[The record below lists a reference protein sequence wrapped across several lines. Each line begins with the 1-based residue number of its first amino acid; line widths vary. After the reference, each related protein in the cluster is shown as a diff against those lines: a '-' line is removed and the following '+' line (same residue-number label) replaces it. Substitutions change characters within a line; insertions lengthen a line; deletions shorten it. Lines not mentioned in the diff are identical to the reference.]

1 MKTYIENIQF
11 NNLIITIVIL
21 FISII
26 LLGCVS
32 QGVNTVPVSLSEE
45 IIIATST
52 NTPNVTPTA
61 SPRFETPVISI
72 SPDKNWKIIGITD
85 WDAEAII
92 RQDGKIRWE
101 LDHKPEKYNWS
112 EWSYIFYRWSKESN
126 FVYLSIQLPI
136 DGFLPFYQGAGLYLF
151 NLSDGNMTEIL
162 PPDLS
167 TFSLSPDENL
177 IIYTS
182 YSNSSLLLKIRNI
195 KNESEKELSLNDYD
209 NAGRFIW
216 APDQT
221 QIVFSIS
228 KGSDW
233 TDWNVSLALANLQD
247 LSSTIIYD
255 NQQQSLRPEKWL
267 NNTEIV
273 VSSNENFYI
282 FNLITKELRPFVT
295 PTSTP

>member
-1 MKTYIENIQF
+1 MLTR
-11 NNLIITIVIL
+11 II
-21 FISII
+21 II
-26 LLGCVS
+26 LLILMILVS
-32 QGVNTVPVSLSEE
+32 CQTENKNVIPIPSNQVTITTVPTNVPTL
-45 IIIATST
+45 IPATQ
-52 NTPNVTPTA
+52 P
-61 SPRFETPVISI
+61 FELPIISI

-85 WDAEAII
+85 WDAEAIV

-101 LDHKPEKYNWS
+101 LDQKPENLNWS
-112 EWSYIFYRWSKESN
+112 EWYYIFYRWSKQSN
-126 FVYLSIQLPI
+126 FVYLSFHLPI

-167 TFSLSPDENL
+167 TFSLSPYENL

-221 QIVFSIS
+221 QIVFSVS

-233 TDWNVSLALANLQD
+233 TDWNVSLALGNLQD

-267 NNTEIV
+267 NDSEIV

-282 FNLITKELRPFVT
+282 FNLITKELRPFIN
-295 PTSTP
+295 PSSTP